1 MTPQHRR
8 TAKTTRTTPT
18 FQTSLLIPF
27 RPCPPSL
34 TCHVPPRLPWVRTR
48 AYPQVTR
55 CGIQRPERYDATD
68 WAKALSTLPH
78 SIVLRRVRGHIIANS
93 VASSL
98 VLVAYEFFLRNAPDF
113 VHHLNVTPIPH
124 TFMVN
129 AMSLLLVFRSNAAYV
144 SCWQAGTVFLI
155 SSSNDPAANIRY
167 VYLSAFVISPLRNAC
182 LDTLSLPASDRRT
195 DFGRAAN
202 CGAT

>member
-1 MTPQHRR
+1 MPSRLFCRGTDLPSCHSPTCLSSMSPRHRR
-8 TAKTTRTTPT
+8 TGKTITTTPT
-18 FQTSLLIPF
+18 FQTSCLIPL

-34 TCHVPPRLPWVRTR
+34 TCHVPPRLPCFRTR
-48 AYPQVTR
+48 AYPHVTR

-68 WAKALSTLPH
+68 WAKALSTLPR

-98 VLVAYEFFLRNAPDF
+98 VLVAYEFLLRNAPDF

-129 AMSLLLVFRSNAAYV
+129 AMSLLLVFRSNAAYT
-144 SCWQAGTVFLI
+144 AGPILGGPQTVGQL
-155 SSSNDPAANIRY
+155 
-167 VYLSAFVISPLRNAC
+167 
-182 LDTLSLPASDRRT
+182 T
-195 DFGRAAN
+195 
-202 CGAT
+202 